1 MYEWPA
7 GKNRRSIRKMSD
19 LVSLLKEAEEL
30 GILNIDVTGDQLSLE
45 VIKTAIEATKQ
56 LNSRLDKETITQ
68 KLREAD
74 SVVAAQHR

>member
-1 MYEWPA
+1 
-7 GKNRRSIRKMSD
+7 MSD

-30 GILNIDVTGDQLSLE
+30 GILNIDVTGDQLSPE